1 MLFICSLWG
10 AVANSYN
17 SLLGSQIVGSFA
29 GASTEALGAAI
40 VNVSLLVI
48 DLCIEISES

>member
-17 SLLGSQIVGSFA
+17 SLLGSLIAGAFA
-29 GASTEALGAAI
+29 GGTTEALGAAI
-40 VNVSLLVI
+40 VNVSPLI
-48 DLCIEISES
+48 TDLYIQTSG